1 MMDSIQTLILDG
13 KEYVI
18 VPMEEWNRRTK
29 NAAVRHRTSA
39 RDAVRISIAS
49 DLKKARESAGL
60 TQVQLARK
68 LKKSQAMVS
77 GAENGSIAVGWT
89 YACAVLKAC
98 GLPETWTAHPLIDQE
113 LT

>member
-1 MMDSIQTLILDG
+1 MNSIQTLILDG
-13 KEYVI
+13 KEYVV

-29 NAAVRHRTSA
+29 TNEVRRRTSA
-39 RDAVRISIAS
+39 RDAVRTSIAS

-68 LKKSQAMVS
+68 LKKSQAMIS

-98 GLPETWTAHPLIDQE
+98 GLPETWTAHPQSDKD